1 MKGLPRK
8 FWERTANECLKAW
21 YERSCNPGSREYLK
35 LNAKAEKGSAINQ
48 MIETMD
54 AEVEAM
60 AKQVWEQMS
69 RQCKHM
75 HISLRTEGSVCVCK
89 ESWDPSVCYQD
100 RCPLLKKEG

>member
-8 FWERTANECLKAW
+8 FWEKMARVNLQEW

-35 LNAKAEKGSAINQ
+35 LNAKAEKASAINQ
-48 MIETMD
+48 MLETMD

-69 RQCKHM
+69 KKC
-75 HISLRTEGSVCVCK
+75 GSVHTSLNTGGAVCVHDGW
-89 ESWDPSVCYQD
+89 SDAPVCYMD
-100 RCPLLKKEG
+100 RCPLLKKEV